1 MRNSAH
7 HLRAAVVGAS
17 GYSGAEVVR
26 LLSRRTDVDLTALI
40 ANASAG
46 QPLDALYPDLTG
58 TVGATLIGLE
68 QADLGDADVVFIALP
83 SGEGMAVAESLL
95 AGRARIIDL
104 GGDLRLKDPGLY
116 RRYYGHEHVAPVALH
131 EAVYGLPELHREA
144 IRTARVVAN
153 PGCYP
158 TSVLLALLPALRTG
172 LVDTEGITICSM
184 SGVSGAGRS
193 AKVEMSFAEVNENLR
208 AYKVLAHQHV
218 PEIESVLAEAAGR
231 PVAVSFIPHL
241 VPLTRGIHTTI
252 HCRLRRPVSQE
263 DVQALY
269 HDHYATAP
277 FVRVRTGPPEVRAV
291 DHTNYCDVFPSVNER
306 TGQLVLFSVIDN
318 LVKGAAGQAVQN
330 MNLMFGFPEDHG
342 LKGRL

>member
-1 MRNSAH
+1 VE
-7 HLRAAVVGAS
+7 HLRVAVVGAS

-26 LLSRRTDVDLTALI
+26 LLSRRPDVELAALV
-40 ANASAG
+40 AHSAAG

-58 TVGATLIGLE
+58 AVGTLLTGLD
-68 QADLGDADVVFIALP
+68 QLDPGDADVVFIALP
-83 SGEGMAVAESLL
+83 SGEGMAAAESLVT
-95 AGRARIIDL
+95 GRARLIDL
-104 GGDLRLKDPGLY
+104 GGDLRLKDTGLY
-116 RRYYGHEHVAPVALH
+116 RSYYGHEHVAPEALRNS
-131 EAVYGLPELHREA
+131 VYGLPELRREA

-158 TSVLLALLPALRTG
+158 TSALLALLPALEAG
-172 LVDTEGITICSM
+172 LVETEGITICSM

-218 PEIESVLAEAAGR
+218 PEIESVLGEVSGT
-231 PVAVSFIPHL
+231 PVKVSFVPHL

-252 HCRLRRPVSQE
+252 HCRLRRPLGQE
-263 DVQALY
+263 EVQALY
-269 HDHYATAP
+269 RERYVSAP
-277 FVRVRTGPPEVRAV
+277 FVRVRTAPPEVRAV
-291 DHTNYCDVFPSVNER
+291 AHTNYCDVFPAVNER
-306 TGQLVLFSVIDN
+306 TGQLILFSVIDN